1 MNTITLTGVVL
12 LAQPYGEYDKRL
24 VILTR
29 ERGKIT
35 AFANGA
41 RKPTASL
48 LAAANTFVF
57 ASFQLIEGRNA
68 YRLISAEVAAY
79 FTELAA
85 CQPGVYYGFYF
96 LELASY
102 YGQDGLEAEET
113 VNLLYIS
120 LRAIIK
126 GLLPL
131 PLLRRIFECR
141 ILGINGE
148 FMFPDAKH
156 PVLKETVEAL
166 NYYLYTPVSR
176 LYAYRPPD
184 AVEQEM
190 TDIIRRNIRRAV
202 DRRMNSEILLEE

>member
-1 MNTITLTGVVL
+1 MDTITLTGVVL

-102 YGQDGLEAEET
+102 YGQEGLEAEDT
-113 VNLLYIS
+113 VNLLYVS
-120 LRAIIK
+120 LRAITK
-126 GLLPL
+126 GVLPL
-131 PLLRRIFECR
+131 ALLRRIFECR

-148 FMFPDAKH
+148 FMFPDGKH
-156 PVLKETVEAL
+156 PASPETIEAL
-166 NYYLYTPVSR
+166 NYYLYAPVSR
-176 LYAYRPPD
+176 LYAYRPS
-184 AVEQEM
+184 EKIEGEM
-190 TDIIRRNIRRAV
+190 TEIVRRNVKRAV
-202 DRRMNSEILLEE
+202 DRRMNSEVMLEE